1 MSESLFSPQWYRVQA
16 LRPRLRAHVE
26 VHRHDYQGQTWFIFE
41 DKASGRHHRFNAA
54 AFRMIG
60 LLDGERTVNEAWQQL
75 NDQLGDFAPA
85 QDEVIQLLGQ
95 LHSADLLHANAAMD
109 LEELLQRQGQYKQS
123 KTRQR
128 FSNPLSQKFPLWD
141 PDDFLERHL
150 PKVSWLFNPAA
161 ALAWLSVVL
170 AASLMAAMH
179 WHELTG
185 NIVVN
190 ALSPYNLTLLFLLYP
205 AIKILHELGHAFT
218 AKLEGGEVHEMGI
231 IFMMF
236 IPVPY
241 INVSTVTS
249 FRSKYKRMLVGA
261 AGIIVELLLA
271 SLALFIWL
279 ITEPG
284 LIRDIAFNIMLI
296 GGVSSLFFNGNP
308 LLKYDGYYVL
318 ADAID
323 IPNLLQR
330 SAKYWGYLCQRYLF
344 SLKQITSPAYTSLES
359 AWFIVYGIL
368 STTYRMALLWFIIV
382 YVTDKFFAIGVVLA
396 LWMVITQVLLPLFNM
411 LRFIAASPSLQKKRY
426 RVIGSCSVLLAILMM
441 LIFIVPFP
449 CYTLAE
455 GIVWVPD
462 NAQLKAESDGFSG
475 PLLTENNNN
484 RIESG
489 TSILQLEDP
498 FLQTQVEIQQA
509 KLKELEANYRAE
521 KFNDLVKAQ
530 IVKEQIPAAQAEL
543 AHAQKKVQ
551 SMQVKSGTQGQLL
564 IPDAEDLPGQFL
576 KQGDLIGYV
585 LNDSLPIVRTVIA
598 QGDMGKLQAGT
609 ERVQIRLANHIG
621 RVIPAKIVRVTPE
634 ATNRLPSP
642 ALATSAGG
650 RMVLDPEQAED
661 LIALENFFL
670 VDVEFTPV
678 DPNIFIGARTYVR
691 FDHGGQPLAKQWY
704 RSLRQLFLRQFNV

>member
-1 MSESLFSPQWYRVQA
+1 MSEPLLSPQWYRVQA

-26 VHRHDYQGQTWFIFE
+26 VHRHDYHGQTWFILE

-60 LLDGERTVNEAWQQL
+60 LLDGERTVSEAWHQL
-75 NDQLGDFAPA
+75 NDQLGDLAPT

-95 LHSADLLHANAAMD
+95 LHSADLLHSNAAMD
-109 LEELLQRQGQYKQS
+109 LEELLQRQGQHKKS
-123 KTRQR
+123 KAKQR
-128 FSNPLSQKFPLWD
+128 FSNPLSQKCPLWD
-141 PDDFLERHL
+141 PDDFLDRHL

-161 ALAWLSVVL
+161 ALVWLMIVM
-170 AASLMAAMH
+170 AAAFLTAMH

-205 AIKILHELGHAFT
+205 AIKLLHELGHAFA

-249 FRSKYKRMLVGA
+249 FRNKYKRMLVGA

-279 ITEPG
+279 MTEPG
-284 LIRDIAFNIMLI
+284 MVRDIAFNIMLI

-318 ADAID
+318 ADAIA
-323 IPNLLQR
+323 IPNLFQR

-344 SLKQITSPAYTSLES
+344 GLKSLASPAYTSWECI
-359 AWFIVYGIL
+359 WFVLYSL
-368 STTYRMALLWFIIV
+368 MSLAYRMGLLWFIIV

-396 LWMVITQVLLPLFNM
+396 LWMVTAQILLPLFNM
-411 LRFIAASPSLQKKRY
+411 VRFIATSPSLQKRRY
-426 RVIGSCSVLLAILMM
+426 RVIGSCGALSAVLMM
-441 LIFIVPFP
+441 LIFMVPFP
-449 CYTLAE
+449 CYTLTE

-462 NAQLKAESDGFSG
+462 NAQLRAESDGFSG
-475 PLLTENNNN
+475 PLLAGDNG
-484 RIESG
+484 RIERG
-489 TSILQLEDP
+489 MDILQLEDP

-509 KLKELEANYRAE
+509 KLKELEANHRAE

-530 IVKEQIPAAQAEL
+530 IIKEQIPAAQAEL

-551 SMQVKSGTQGQLL
+551 AMQVKSATPGHLL
-564 IPDAEDLPGQFL
+564 IPDAEDLPGRFI

-585 LNDSLPIVRTVIA
+585 LNNSLPIVRTVIP
-598 QGDMGKLQAGT
+598 QKDMGKLQAGT
-609 ERVQIRLANHIG
+609 ERVQIRLANHLG

-634 ATNRLPSP
+634 ATNRLPSA

-650 RMVLDPEQAED
+650 SLVLDPDQAKD
-661 LIALENFFL
+661 LVALENFFL
-670 VDVEFTPV
+670 VDVEFSPQDT
-678 DPNIFIGARTYVR
+678 DTLIGTRTYVR
-691 FDHGGQPLAKQWY
+691 FDHGGQALARQWY
-704 RSLRQLFLRQFNV
+704 RSLRQLFLRQFNA

>member
-1 MSESLFSPQWYRVQA
+1 MTESLFSPQWYRVQA
-16 LRPRLRAHVE
+16 LKPRLRRHIE
-26 VHRHDYQGQTWFIFE
+26 VHRHDYRGQTWFILE

-60 LLDGERTVNEAWQQL
+60 LLDGERTVHEAWQQL
-75 NDQLGDFAPA
+75 NEQLGDLAPT
-85 QDEVIQLLGQ
+85 QDEAIQLLGQ
-95 LHSADLLHANAAMD
+95 LHSADLLHSNVAMD
-109 LEELLQRQGQYKQS
+109 LEELLQRQGQHKKS
-123 KTRQR
+123 KAKQR

-150 PKVSWLFNPAA
+150 PKVSRLFNPAA
-161 ALAWLSVVL
+161 ALAWLLMVV
-170 AASLMAAMH
+170 AASFLTTMH

-185 NIVVN
+185 NIAVN

-205 AIKILHELGHAFT
+205 AIKLLHELGHAFT

-249 FRSKYKRMLVGA
+249 FRNKYKRMLVGA
-261 AGIIVELLLA
+261 AGIVVELFLA
-271 SLALFIWL
+271 SAALFIWL
-279 ITEPG
+279 MTEPG
-284 LIRDIAFNIMLI
+284 MVRDIAFNIMLI

-318 ADAID
+318 ADAVD
-323 IPNLLQR
+323 IPNLFQR
-330 SAKYWGYLCQRYLF
+330 STKYWGYLCQRYLF
-344 SLKQITSPAYTSLES
+344 GLKHSVSPAYSTWES
-359 AWFIVYGIL
+359 AWFVLYGVI
-368 STTYRMALLWFIIV
+368 SFAYRMGLLWFVIV

-396 LWMVITQVLLPLFNM
+396 LWMVAAQILLPLFNIV
-411 LRFIAASPSLQKKRY
+411 RFIAASPSLQKRRF
-426 RVIGSCSVLLAILMM
+426 RVIGSCSALSAALMM
-441 LIFIVPFP
+441 LIFILPFP
-449 CYTLAE
+449 CYTLTE

-475 PLLTENNNN
+475 PLLTDDNS

-489 TSILQLEDP
+489 MDILRLEDP

-530 IVKEQIPAAQAEL
+530 IIKDQIPAAQAEL
-543 AHAQKKVQ
+543 AYAQKKMQ
-551 SMQVKSGTQGQLL
+551 AMQVRSATRGQLL
-564 IPDAEDLPGQFL
+564 IPDAEDLPGRFL

-585 LNDSLPIVRTVIA
+585 LDSSLPIVRTVIP
-598 QGDMGKLQAGT
+598 QKDMGRLQAGT
-609 ERVQIRLANHIG
+609 ERVQIRVANRLG

-634 ATNRLPSP
+634 ATDRLPSA

-650 RMVLDPEQAED
+650 SMILDPDQAKD
-661 LIALENFFL
+661 LVALEKFFL
-670 VDVEFTPV
+670 VDVEFSPQDADTL
-678 DPNIFIGARTYVR
+678 IGTRTYVR
-691 FDHGGQPLAKQWY
+691 FDHGGQPLARQWY

>member
-1 MSESLFSPQWYRVQA
+1 MSESLLSRQWYRVQA
-16 LRPRLRAHVE
+16 LRPRLHAHVE
-26 VHRHDYQGQTWFIFE
+26 VHRHDYQGQTWFILE

-60 LLDGERTVNEAWQQL
+60 LLDGERTVHEAWQQL
-75 NDQLGDFAPA
+75 NDHLGDFAPT

-109 LEELLQRQGQYKQS
+109 LEELFQRHGQHAKS
-123 KTRQR
+123 KTQQR
-128 FSNPLSQKFPLWD
+128 FTNPLSQKFPLWD
-141 PDDFLERHL
+141 PDDFLDRHL
-150 PKVSWLFNPAA
+150 SKVSWLFNGTA

-170 AASLMAAMH
+170 IAFLLTAMH
-179 WHELTG
+179 WHELVS
-185 NIVVN
+185 NIAIN
-190 ALSPYNLTLLFLLYP
+190 TLSPYNLTLLFLLYP
-205 AIKILHELGHAFT
+205 AIKLLHELGHAFT

-231 IFMMF
+231 IFVMF

-318 ADAID
+318 ADAVD

-330 SAKYWGYLCQRYLF
+330 SAKYWGYLYQRYLF
-344 SLKQITSPAYTSLES
+344 GLKQMASPAYTSWES

-368 STTYRMALLWFIIV
+368 STTYRMGLLWFIIV

-396 LWMVITQVLLPLFNM
+396 LWLVTAQILLPLFNM
-411 LRFIAASPSLQKKRY
+411 ARFITSSPSLQKRRY
-426 RVIGSCSVLLAILMM
+426 RVIGSCSVLLAVLMM
-441 LIFIVPFP
+441 LVFIVPFP

-475 PLLTENNNN
+475 LLLTDNYS
-484 RIESG
+484 RIDSG
-489 TSILQLEDP
+489 TGILQLEDP

-521 KFNDLVKAQ
+521 KFKDLVKAQ
-530 IVKEQIPAAQAEL
+530 IIKEQIPAAQAEL

-551 SMQVKSGTQGQLL
+551 SMQVKSATQGQLL

-585 LNDSLPIVRTVIA
+585 LNDSLPIVRTVVA

-621 RVIPAKIVRVTPE
+621 RVMPAKIIRVTPE
-634 ATNRLPSP
+634 AVNRLPSP

-650 RMVLDPEQAED
+650 SMILDPEQAED
-661 LIALENFFL
+661 MVTLEHFFL
-670 VDVEFTPV
+670 VDVEFTPM
-678 DPNIFIGARTYVR
+678 DPSILIGTRTYVR
-691 FDHGGQPLAKQWY
+691 FDHGGQPLARQWY